1 VLGTFEQQVAELV
14 EQLHG
19 RTGASALCDLT
30 SLGTPAISLVA
41 GAYDRETQPK
51 RRAALVHAL
60 RQFRDAAALPAL
72 AAALRDPDGRVWK
85 EALDGI
91 VTLGGPPALE
101 VLQAARAALETF
113 TDAEVRQQWIDEAV
127 EQVKEA
133 QPG

>member
-1 VLGTFEQQVAELV
+1 MLPFGIVLNAIRRLRPWPNQAHVAA
-14 EQLHG
+14 QHI
-19 RTGASALCDLT
+19 
-30 SLGTPAISLVA
+30 P
-41 GAYDRETQPK
+41 Q
-51 RRAALVHAL
+51 L